1 MGSCVMTNKEIWAE
15 LAHKIKELFRVK
27 LNEFRTEDF
36 VAVADLLGFHA
47 YKKAGTGDR
56 LKLIAD
62 YVLPEIIGTNLNHAV
77 DAYEWQTYTPLT
89 EDGTIVSG
97 FWDREKEKEPP
108 AGYEMDPEGR
118 FLRKSGI
125 SETEK

>member
-1 MGSCVMTNKEIWAE
+1 MTNKEVWAE
-15 LAHKIKELFRVK
+15 LAHKIKELFRIK
-27 LNEFRTEDF
+27 LSEFRTDDF

-47 YKKAGTGDR
+47 HKKAGTGER

-62 YVLPEIIGTNLNHAV
+62 HVLPEIIGTNLNYAV
-77 DAYEWQTYTPLT
+77 DAYEWQTHTPLT
-89 EDGTIVSG
+89 EDGILVSG

-108 AGYEMDPEGR
+108 AGYEMDSEGR

-125 SETEK
+125 SAQGS

>member
-1 MGSCVMTNKEIWAE
+1 M
-15 LAHKIKELFRVK
+15 
-27 LNEFRTEDF
+27 
-36 VAVADLLGFHA
+36 
-47 YKKAGTGDR
+47 
-56 LKLIAD
+56 
-62 YVLPEIIGTNLNHAV
+62 IIGTNLNHAV

-108 AGYEMDPEGR
+108 AGYEMEPEGR

-125 SETEK
+125 SAQGRTLRSP